1 MINRSGAEDEAELLQ
16 SHDKIWMD
24 EELLLL
30 DDERKWFPEM
40 DSSPGED
47 AVKMVE
53 MTMHDLDYNISLVAK
68 AATGLERID
77 SNCERCYTVGKMLS
91 DSIACYRETI
101 HERKSQLKWQTS
113 LLAYFKELPQH
124 PNLQQPLPCSVGSHQ
139 HGAKTLHQQ
148 KVYISLKAQ
157 VLLAFFIN
165 KVFLN

>member
-1 MINRSGAEDEAELLQ
+1 
-16 SHDKIWMD
+16 MD

-30 DDERKWFPEM
+30 DDERKRFPEM

-53 MTMHDLDYNISLVAK
+53 MTMHGLDYNISLVAK

-91 DSIACYRETI
+91 EGIACYRETI

-113 LLAYFKELPQH
+113 LLPYFKELPWH
-124 PNLQQPLPCSVGSHQ
+124 TNLQQPPPCSVGSHQ
-139 HGAKTLHQQ
+139 HGAKTLHQP
-148 KVYISLKAQ
+148 KDYVSLTAQ